1 MLLDP
6 SYFFVF
12 VDPLNLLKWIMLLE
26 DSFEDIFLVLATV
39 LLAFFLYPHP
49 RPRGPRGNGR
59 GAKIKA
65 RIGHMMKINKL
76 VSAFVEI

>member
-26 DSFEDIFLVLATV
+26 DSFEDIFLVLAIV
-39 LLAFFLYPHP
+39 LLALFLYPHP
-49 RPRGPRGNGR
+49 RPRHRGNGR
-59 GAKIKA
+59 GEQRSKQ
-65 RIGHMMKINKL
+65 G
-76 VSAFVEI
+76 SAT